1 MVRDGGERWNTTVS
15 ALPSLLSPEGLNW
28 AAGSLAVENFHLPLL
43 STRPFLPST
52 RQFPN
57 KAEEKNGR
65 VVPKKQLL
73 GLTELP
79 LEQQPPPGEF

>member
-1 MVRDGGERWNTTVS
+1 MRDGGERWNATVS
-15 ALPSLLSPEGLNW
+15 ALPSLPPPEGPNW

-43 STRPFLPST
+43 STRPST

-57 KAEEKNGR
+57 KAEEKNRR